1 MGTYASVY
9 DPRMI
14 DHAQGVELQLV
25 EAVERRDRMARLG
38 RADELRQL
46 DAEVR
51 RLQDELA
58 RTADRLA
65 S

>member
-1 MGTYASVY
+1 MGNEDDVY
-9 DPRMI
+9 DPKMI

-38 RADELRQL
+38 RTAEAEQL
-46 DAEVR
+46 DTEVR

-58 RTADRLA
+58 RTAELVA